1 MNELIYHTE
10 RSIILAYLG
19 VSNLSKDIFY
29 LDGMSSP
36 KVRAFLNN
44 LCEREGTR
52 YLEIGSWKGST
63 LISAL
68 YANEQMV
75 NLAIGIDRFTVFTE
89 AGSIVNPI
97 SFSQNTLDPRRPP
110 QQKHPRECF
119 RENID
124 RFLRKPLNLKFYDD
138 DCFSSVLIDSLKQHH
153 PQARINVYLYDGD
166 HSESSQY
173 LGFTEYDFML
183 DDRFVAIVDDW
194 NWESVKVGT
203 RRAFSDLGYKVLK
216 EWELPAK
223 SNSDIENWWNG
234 LYVAVVE
241 KTKGRQ

>member
-1 MNELIYHTE
+1 MDELIYHTQ
-10 RSIILAYLG
+10 RSIKLAYLG

-75 NLAIGIDRFTVFTE
+75 DLAIGIDNFTE
-89 AGSIVNPI
+89 FADLGTTINLISI
-97 SFSQNTLDPRRPP
+97 SQDTLDRRRSP
-110 QQKHPRECF
+110 QQKHPRECC

-124 RFLRKPLNLKFYDD
+124 RFLRKPLNLHFYDN
-138 DCFSSVLIDSLKQHH
+138 DCFSSVFIDALKQHH
-153 PQARINVYLYDGD
+153 PQAHINVYLFDGE
-166 HSESSQY
+166 HTESSQY
-173 LGFTEYDFML
+173 SGFTEYDFIL
-183 DDRFVAIVDDW
+183 DDTFIAIIDDW
-194 NWESVKVGT
+194 NWEEVKVGT
-203 RRAFSDLGYKVLK
+203 RRAFADLRYKVLK
-216 EWELPAK
+216 EWELPGK
-223 SNSDIENWWNG
+223 GTNDIENWWNG
-234 LYVAVVE
+234 LYVAVVQKIKE
-241 KTKGRQ
+241 RQ